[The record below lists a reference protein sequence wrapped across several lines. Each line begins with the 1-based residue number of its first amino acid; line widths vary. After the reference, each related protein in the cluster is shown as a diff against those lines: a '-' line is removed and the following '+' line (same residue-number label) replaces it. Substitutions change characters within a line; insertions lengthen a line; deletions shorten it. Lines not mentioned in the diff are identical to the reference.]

1 MSKRWA
7 VDSLGRALITS
18 RRSRTSPSDSQ
29 TMSSKPDLPRR
40 ILYGKLVSVDSP
52 EPMVLDDSR
61 ASRSSSL
68 DHPTRLALESPND
81 PTSAEIRVQLEH
93 QLTGYIS
100 VTVIQMSASLK
111 SIDGFE

>member
-1 MSKRWA
+1 VSKRWA